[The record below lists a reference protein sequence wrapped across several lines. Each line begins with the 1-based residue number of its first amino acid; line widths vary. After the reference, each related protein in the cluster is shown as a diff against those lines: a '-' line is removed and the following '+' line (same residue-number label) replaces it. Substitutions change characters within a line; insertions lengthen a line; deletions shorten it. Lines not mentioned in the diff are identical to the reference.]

1 MEMGF
6 VVLSLLYLLGL
17 RRIAIWLII
26 GASVNSSIFWLLGT
40 LLFIDYLLSG
50 KNKSENE
57 Y

>member
-6 VVLSLLYLLGL
+6 VVLILLYLLGL

-26 GASVNSSIFWLLGT
+26 GASVNSSVFWLLGT

-50 KNKSENE
+50 GNKNENE

>member
-6 VVLSLLYLLGL
+6 VVLILLYLLGL

-26 GASVNSSIFWLLGT
+26 GASVNSSVFWLLGT

-50 KNKSENE
+50 GNKNENE
-57 Y
+57 